1 MNEKESIRYMMDTLK
16 LALSRDNDLM
26 VRTYLKAFNISN
38 VEELKE
44 IINIIETF
52 DYDTEITQKLL
63 GNVNAKF
70 LISLVSV
77 FSRNIINQLLK
88 IEKSKDR

>member
-16 LALSRDNDLM
+16 IALSRDNDLM

-63 GNVNAKF
+63 GNVNTKF
-70 LISLVSV
+70 LISLISV
-77 FSRNIINQLLK
+77 FSRNLINQLLK
-88 IEKSKDR
+88 IEKSKGR

>member
-1 MNEKESIRYMMDTLK
+1 MMDTLK
-16 LALSRDNDLM
+16 IALSRDNDLM

-63 GNVNAKF
+63 GNVNTKF
-70 LISLVSV
+70 LISLISV
-77 FSRNIINQLLK
+77 FSRNLINQLLK
-88 IEKSKDR
+88 IEKSKGR